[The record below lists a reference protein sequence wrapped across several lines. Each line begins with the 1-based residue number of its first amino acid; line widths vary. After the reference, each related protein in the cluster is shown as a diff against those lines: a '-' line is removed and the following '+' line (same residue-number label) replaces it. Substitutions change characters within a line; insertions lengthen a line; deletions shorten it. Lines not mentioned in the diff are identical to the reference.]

1 MFFGLWIF
9 QKIILKYCRL
19 IKREKSLTFLRVRF
33 SMILSIAMN
42 LLPYPRTGSPFT
54 FFLPVTIDISENISR
69 YFNLVKLSPIDI
81 EEDSIINGK
90 DEISLNPSKL
100 NINFLQKKIITKAIV
115 EKMKLVADISNA
127 SIVRKAQCFCQE
139 KNQMTA
145 AAINSGLIR
154 TVNCHWVK
162 NSNCLIDFL
171 EQKKCCY

>member
-154 TVNCHWVK
+154 TVNCH
-162 NSNCLIDFL
+162 
-171 EQKKCCY
+171 